1 MDRRPIGP
9 GGGRYPPPEQAYRG
23 RGRGHPNGD
32 RAGPHGGYRNS
43 SGDRGGS
50 NFGRGGPPPA
60 SGSRGIGNG
69 RERGSL
75 NNGYDQSYQ
84 AAAGQRRNDTREANM
99 QDDSR
104 ARKVSPIAP
113 DEEFTVLT
121 NHFEITKIPSKVF
134 VPYEAFS
141 PEVKQ
146 AGKRHALFHNLRN
159 RIAEPEIFPEHG
171 IYDGRNQFWTCVAIP
186 LPDGR
191 QQQWSV
197 PLNGSTYNITVT
209 LIEGAEV
216 NTSVVQRLT
225 QRGVSSTD
233 GQTQSA
239 LRLLQL
245 LVRQASMR
253 FPNNKRAYFPR
264 PIDVRARAEE
274 LRLSIGGIA
283 LRVGYFQSVRPTVGR
298 LLVNV
303 DQALA
308 AFYASGP
315 FLDVVHKV
323 CGRSSVRAALS
334 NLRRH
339 FYKVKINVPL
349 LARENG
355 RKEHVRLVYDIIEDA
370 GSFKFE
376 LNGEITT
383 VEKYFL
389 NHYNFRLKH
398 PHEVGVVVSP
408 KNSMMRCV
416 IPGELCVVCEDQ
428 FYRRRLNDDM
438 MSEVLKLAKKE
449 PPQRKHYICRPDNPN
464 RSVDLQT
471 PLSSYADSPYI
482 REAGMEIKK
491 DMAEVRGK
499 QLRPPYLA
507 FNRGQVLPNN
517 GSWNLNTQHAHSAM
531 AITHFIGVNFARG
544 VGGLADDEFGPIFD
558 EMRRAC
564 HNIGMRVPSEEVQVH
579 NGHMHDV
586 ESALKTAYEDVVRS
600 VLRKVVEDDLQG
612 PSNPSK
618 PPRAPPNLPGESLE
632 AYEHRCIQQFHRKLF
647 DRVRATTVFLVL
659 VPANCQEQY
668 DAIKHFGDIYR
679 GVTTQIICM
688 TSVSKWYKP
697 NLKRG
702 MNDRFP
708 KNVAIKINARLGGIN
723 WQPDVSML
731 KTFNVNGGPSMIM
744 GADVGHP
751 GPNQLRP
758 SIATLVYSLDLRAMQ
773 YEAITTAQRPRLE
786 TLENLRPKTTY
797 AIRKFLMR
805 NNQAAVE
812 GGADAVQH
820 VPSSIV
826 FFRDGL
832 SEGQNTLTI
841 PAAGIDDAWQQITL
855 PTAFKD
861 APKETLTSRQIP
873 RPPLTYIVVS
883 KRHHVRFF
891 ATDPRQTHMNGN
903 LHAGFVTTGGIDSP
917 YSYDFYLQSQH
928 AIQGTARPAH
938 YIMLK
943 DAILDNQQLQAQHA
957 TRLDQ
962 IARLSFYL
970 CHAYSK
976 ATSSVSIPA
985 PVYYADIAC
994 RRGNIHLEKS
1004 LRYGEDGGSDSGSTL
1019 SEDEIEKRIQKWCT
1033 NFQKIFSGHSP
1044 MYFI

>member
-1 MDRRPIGP
+1 MAGIGTRVGIAVARTSAAEVRHLRLAAGASAMVVKEARSTMATTRATRRRLVNVAMIQERQICKTIRRTKNSLSSPITS
-9 GGGRYPPPEQAYRG
+9 RLRKYPPRCSFRMKRFRLRSSKPANATPSFTTFAIGSPSPNSFPSMAYTTEET
-23 RGRGHPNGD
+23 
-32 RAGPHGGYRNS
+32 
-43 SGDRGGS
+43 
-50 NFGRGGPPPA
+50 NFGPA
-60 SGSRGIGNG
+60 
-69 RERGSL
+69 
-75 NNGYDQSYQ
+75 
-84 AAAGQRRNDTREANM
+84 
-99 QDDSR
+99 
-104 ARKVSPIAP
+104 
-113 DEEFTVLT
+113 
-121 NHFEITKIPSKVF
+121 
-134 VPYEAFS
+134 
-141 PEVKQ
+141 
-146 AGKRHALFHNLRN
+146 
-159 RIAEPEIFPEHG
+159 
-171 IYDGRNQFWTCVAIP
+171 
-186 LPDGR
+186 
-191 QQQWSV
+191 
-197 PLNGSTYNITVT
+197 
-209 LIEGAEV
+209 
-216 NTSVVQRLT
+216 
-225 QRGVSSTD
+225 
-233 GQTQSA
+233 
-239 LRLLQL
+239 
-245 LVRQASMR
+245 
-253 FPNNKRAYFPR
+253 
-264 PIDVRARAEE
+264 
-274 LRLSIGGIA
+274 IGGIA

-355 RKEHVRLVYDIIEDA
+355 RKEHVRLVYDIIENA
-370 GSFKFE
+370 GSFEFE

-389 NHYNFRLKH
+389 NHYSFRLKH

-464 RSVDLQT
+464 RSVDLQA

-564 HNIGMRVPSEEVQVH
+564 HNIGVPSEEVQVH

-600 VLRKVVEDDLQG
+600 VLRKVVEDDLKG
-612 PSNPSK
+612 SSNPSK

-702 MNDRFP
+702 TNDRFP

-723 WQPDVSML
+723 WQPDVSVL

-832 SEGQNTLTI
+832 SEGQYEVFAQQEISEIEGMIYPDCAHEASDGDTDIPSKPSCTLLRN
-841 PAAGIDDAWQQITL
+841 G
-855 PTAFKD
+855 
-861 APKETLTSRQIP
+861 PK
-873 RPPLTYIVVS
+873 
-883 KRHHVRFF
+883 
-891 ATDPRQTHMNGN
+891 THTNGN

-985 PVYYADIAC
+985 PVYYADVRVVCSAAYPANGVLKIAC

>member
-1 MDRRPIGP
+1 MAGTGTRVGIAVARTSAAEVRHLRLAAGASGMVVEEAHSTMATTRATRRRLVNVAMI
-9 GGGRYPPPEQAYRG
+9 RERQICKTIVARG
-23 RGRGHPNGD
+23 RSSKPANATPSFTTFAIGSPSPNSFPSMAYTTEETNFGPASLSLSPM
-32 RAGPHGGYRNS
+32 AGNS
-43 SGDRGGS
+43 S
-50 NFGRGGPPPA
+50 
-60 SGSRGIGNG
+60 
-69 RERGSL
+69 
-75 NNGYDQSYQ
+75 
-84 AAAGQRRNDTREANM
+84 
-99 QDDSR
+99 
-104 ARKVSPIAP
+104 
-113 DEEFTVLT
+113 
-121 NHFEITKIPSKVF
+121 
-134 VPYEAFS
+134 
-141 PEVKQ
+141 
-146 AGKRHALFHNLRN
+146 
-159 RIAEPEIFPEHG
+159 
-171 IYDGRNQFWTCVAIP
+171 
-186 LPDGR
+186 
-191 QQQWSV
+191 
-197 PLNGSTYNITVT
+197 
-209 LIEGAEV
+209 
-216 NTSVVQRLT
+216 
-225 QRGVSSTD
+225 
-233 GQTQSA
+233 
-239 LRLLQL
+239 
-245 LVRQASMR
+245 
-253 FPNNKRAYFPR
+253 
-264 PIDVRARAEE
+264 AEE

-283 LRVGYFQSVRPTVGR
+283 LRVGYFQY
-298 LLVNV
+298 LVNV

-370 GSFKFE
+370 GSFEFE

-564 HNIGMRVPSEEVQVH
+564 HNIGVPSEEVQVH

-600 VLRKVVEDDLQG
+600 VLRKVVEDDLKG
-612 PSNPSK
+612 SSNPSN
-618 PPRAPPNLPGESLE
+618 PPRAPPNIPGESLE

-702 MNDRFP
+702 TNDRFP

-723 WQPDVSML
+723 WQPDVSVL

-832 SEGQNTLTI
+832 SEGQYEVF
-841 PAAGIDDAWQQITL
+841 AQQEISEIEGMIY
-855 PTAFKD
+855 P
-861 APKETLTSRQIP
+861 
-873 RPPLTYIVVS
+873 
-883 KRHHVRFF
+883 
-891 ATDPRQTHMNGN
+891 THMNGN

-943 DAILDNQQLQAQHA
+943 DAILDNQQVQAQHA

-985 PVYYADIAC
+985 PVYYADVRVVCSAANPANGVLKIAC